1 MWWGPAERQCV
12 FVDLVVTQQGLRPEL
27 KVGELKGAKERGVA
41 GMFGAALKWL
51 LAPHISHRGVLQR

>member
-1 MWWGPAERQCV
+1 M

-27 KVGELKGAKERGVA
+27 KVGELKEVKERGVA
-41 GMFGAALKWL
+41 GMFGAVLKWL